1 MRHIK
6 QFRSWSDKGV
16 SESIDPIMWSGGRV
30 DSMPI
35 IGKAITK
42 PIGPF
47 EAGEYDIVEII
58 QDPRGRDIYIA
69 NRWYKPGVPQLIH
82 SELVQEF
89 IPIEDGEIQE
99 SSLNEAWPDDLYT
112 GTYNIEMYRSRLKD
126 YVEKEHERT
135 GIPRQYLFDSME
147 DQINSYASEE
157 IPDWFEA
164 NFDTI
169 IEDIEDE
176 WNELDDE
183 EKEALETQ
191 ERLKKRVI

>member
-69 NRWYKPGVPQLIH
+69 NKWYKPGVPQLIH

-89 IPIEDGEIQE
+89 IPTGDGEIQE

-112 GTYNIEMYRSRLKD
+112 GTYTIEMYRSRLKD
-126 YVEKEHERT
+126 YVEREHERT

-147 DQINSYASEE
+147 DQINSYASKE

>member
-6 QFRSWSDKGV
+6 QFRNWSDEGI

-89 IPIEDGEIQE
+89 IPVESGKIQE
-99 SSLNEAWPDDLYT
+99 RSLNEAWPDDLYT

-135 GIPRQYLFDSME
+135 GIPRQYLFDGME
-147 DQINSYASEE
+147 DQINSYANEE

-169 IEDIEDE
+169 MGYIEDE

-191 ERLKKRVI
+191 EKLKKRVI

>member
-6 QFRSWSDKGV
+6 QFRNWSDKGV
-16 SESIDPIMWSGGRV
+16 SESIEPIMWSGGRV

-89 IPIEDGEIQE
+89 IPTGGGEIQE

-126 YVEKEHERT
+126 YVEEEHVRT
-135 GIPRQYLFDSME
+135 GIPRQYLLDGME
-147 DQINSYASEE
+147 ESIIDYAKEE
-157 IPDWFEA
+157 IPDWFDA
-164 NFDTI
+164 NFDSVI
-169 IEDIEDE
+169 SLIEEN
-176 WNELDDE
+176 WNDLDE
-183 EKEALETQ
+183 EERKALESQ
-191 ERLKKRVI
+191 EKMRKRVI

>member
-1 MRHIK
+1 MKHIK
-6 QFRSWSDKGV
+6 QFSTWSDKGV

-69 NRWYKPGVPQLIH
+69 NKWYKPGVPQLIH
-82 SELVQEF
+82 SDLVQEF
-89 IPIEDGEIQE
+89 IPTGGGKIQE

-112 GTYNIEMYRSRLKD
+112 GTYSIEMYRSRLKD
-126 YVEKEHERT
+126 YVEREHERT

-147 DQINSYASEE
+147 DQINSYANEE

>member
-6 QFRSWSDKGV
+6 QFRNWSDEGV

-89 IPIEDGEIQE
+89 IPTGDGEIQE

-126 YVEKEHERT
+126 YVEREHERT
-135 GIPRQYLFDSME
+135 GIPRQYLFDGME
-147 DQINSYASEE
+147 DQINSYANEE

-169 IEDIEDE
+169 MGYIEDE

-191 ERLKKRVI
+191 EKLKKRVI

>member
-6 QFRSWSDKGV
+6 QFRTWSDKGI

-89 IPIEDGEIQE
+89 IPVESGKIQE

-112 GTYNIEMYRSRLKD
+112 GKYNIEMYRSRLKD

-135 GIPRQYLFDSME
+135 GIPRHYLLDGME

>member
-6 QFRSWSDKGV
+6 QFRNWSDEGV

-89 IPIEDGEIQE
+89 IPVESGKIQE
-99 SSLNEAWPDDLYT
+99 RSLNEAWPDDLYT
-112 GTYNIEMYRSRLKD
+112 GTYSIEMYRSRLKD

-135 GIPRQYLFDSME
+135 GIPRQYLFDGME
-147 DQINSYASEE
+147 ESIIDYAKEE

-164 NFDTI
+164 NFDSVTSL
-169 IEDIEDE
+169 IEEN
-176 WNELDDE
+176 WNDLDDE

-191 ERLKKRVI
+191 ERLKKRVM

>member
-6 QFRSWSDKGV
+6 QFRTWSDKGI

-89 IPIEDGEIQE
+89 IPVESGKIHE

-112 GTYNIEMYRSRLKD
+112 GTYSIEMYRSRLKD

-135 GIPRQYLFDSME
+135 GIPRHYLLDGME

-191 ERLKKRVI
+191 EKLKKRVI